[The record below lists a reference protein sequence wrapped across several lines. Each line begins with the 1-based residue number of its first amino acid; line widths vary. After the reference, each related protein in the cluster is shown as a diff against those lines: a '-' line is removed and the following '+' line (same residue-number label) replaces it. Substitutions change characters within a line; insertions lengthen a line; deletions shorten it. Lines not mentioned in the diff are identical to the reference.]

1 MSEKKKTRSIFD
13 KIKESGKEFV
23 DGVKEE
29 IDMGTISTKEKAREY
44 TARKSSDFRET
55 VRQRSRDTSSPEELY
70 FSAWNWFCLMIFGVF
85 FSLIIFIFSLGN
97 PKFLLVGLL
106 ALIAIP
112 FIVIWCL
119 THMVPTIKIF
129 GFTVFDRDQ
138 LSVRRQLSIGKEIA
152 RFFSREF
159 LQESPMIAFFIFL
172 FILIFIL
179 ALMSAIVTP

>member
-1 MSEKKKTRSIFD
+1 MSEKKTSRSIFN

-23 DGVKEE
+23 EGVKEE
-29 IDMGTISTKEKAREY
+29 IDMGTTSTKERAREY
-44 TARKSSDFRET
+44 TVQKTSDLRKT
-55 VRQRSRDTSSPEELY
+55 VRQRSRETSTPEELY

-85 FSLIIFIFSLGN
+85 ISLMIFIFSLGN

-112 FIVIWCL
+112 FVVIWCL

-172 FILIFIL
+172 FFLIFIL
-179 ALMSAIVTP
+179 ALMSAIIMP